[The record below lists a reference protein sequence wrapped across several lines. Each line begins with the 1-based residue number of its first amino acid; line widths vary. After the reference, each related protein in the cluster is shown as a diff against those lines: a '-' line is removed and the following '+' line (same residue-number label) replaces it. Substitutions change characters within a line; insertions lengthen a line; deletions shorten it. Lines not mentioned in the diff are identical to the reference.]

1 MVFKR
6 LAVSAFTRG
15 ELTDTV
21 LGDAMAE
28 FVMKS
33 ATSQRRA
40 AKSQR
45 QGHPT
50 YAHTSPEEVTQLKD
64 DQQVLREVFNNH
76 TKALTPSTSSEA
88 DKYDAFLDQLIW
100 RKCH

>member
-15 ELTDTV
+15 ELTDTA
-21 LGDAMAE
+21 LGDAME
-28 FVMKS
+28 DFVKKS

-40 AKSQR
+40 AKNPRRGNPAS
-45 QGHPT
+45 
-50 YAHTSPEEVTQLKD
+50 AHTSPEEVKQLKD

-88 DKYDAFLDQLIW
+88 DRYDAFLDQLIW